1 MEAEARRLAAE
12 LARSCTV
19 TRDGRL
25 APAAGFPVRLW
36 AEPSVATVWPDASPP
51 PPHAREPAVRLLLA
65 RRETGSFQVALRL
78 GGAEEEEL
86 SRRPGAETM
95 AVRPSVLVNVTVPPP
110 LKATVRAVRPVAGV
124 PDALVPLEPMRPRPA
139 ETEGGRGPS
148 GRLPVDRPPPPPGSD
163 CYAVRVEPGRTVS
176 LWVSV
181 AAPAG
186 AAPGTYR
193 GRVSAPGEGVD
204 VAVAVS
210 ALALPAT
217 PSFPALVGV
226 SEEAVE
232 RTHDLRGPRGRG
244 SRAWQA
250 RLRAHSEFLLD
261 YRVAVSS
268 GWWVG
273 RAALCWV
280 CVCH

>member
-25 APAAGFPVRLW
+25 APAAAAPRPPPRPGSFPARLW

-51 PPHAREPAVRLLLA
+51 PPPAREPAVRLLLA

-78 GGAEEEEL
+78 GGGTEEER
-86 SRRPGAETM
+86 SP
-95 AVRPSVLVNVTVPPP
+95 RPSVLVVNVAVPPP
-110 LKATVRAVRPVAGV
+110 LRATVRAVRPVAGV
-124 PDALVPLEPMRPRPA
+124 PDALVPLEPLEAAPPRP
-139 ETEGGRGPS
+139 GC
-148 GRLPVDRPPPPPGSD
+148 LPVDRPPPGSAS
-163 CYAVRVEPGRTVS
+163 YAVRVEPGRTVS

-193 GRVSAPGEGVD
+193 GRVAAPGEGVD

-232 RTHDLRGPRGRG
+232 RMHDLRGPRGRG
-244 SRAWQA
+244 SPAWQA

-268 GWWVG
+268 GQ
-273 RAALCWV
+273 
-280 CVCH
+280 